1 MSFILSLVQRKKYC
15 DVGWQS
21 LDSLDNLHHVLVM
34 QHVLLA
40 HPLRL
45 VLHGGPPH
53 QGVLQVLQD
62 APMNLVTK
70 ILNRALFVLQ
80 HNRGLV
86 IRKLT
91 L

>member
-1 MSFILSLVQRKKYC
+1 
-15 DVGWQS
+15 
-21 LDSLDNLHHVLVM
+21 M

-62 APMNLVTK
+62 APVNLVAEV
-70 ILNRALFVLQ
+70 LNRAPGSLQ
-80 HNRGLV
+80 HNRRLV
-86 IRKLT
+86 VGKLT
-91 L
+91 LDCKNMLEQLYRTRQHFVCSAKTVTAV

>member
-1 MSFILSLVQRKKYC
+1 
-15 DVGWQS
+15 
-21 LDSLDNLHHVLVM
+21 M

-62 APMNLVTK
+62 APVNLVAEV
-70 ILNRALFVLQ
+70 LNRAPGSLQ
-80 HNRGLV
+80 HNRRLV
-86 IRKLT
+86 VGKLT
-91 L
+91 LDCKNMLEQLYRTRQHFVCSAKTDTAVKC